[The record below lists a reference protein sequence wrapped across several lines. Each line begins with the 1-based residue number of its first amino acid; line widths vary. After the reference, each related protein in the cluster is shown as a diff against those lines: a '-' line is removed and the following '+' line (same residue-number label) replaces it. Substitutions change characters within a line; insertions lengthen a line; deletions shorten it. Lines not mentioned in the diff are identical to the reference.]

1 MDIVLF
7 SNTPQDPRDVRIF
20 ELWRISQTVFFT
32 FARLAGNQEI
42 ISTQSKCSSKHKIY
56 YLAQH
61 LRPISICI
69 YICICMCQGYACL
82 SWSLVG
88 TLCLM
93 ECVSVKSLQSTC
105 TLHIWRPTPIPKN
118 IRKKYHDDG
127 GDYVEDCRTD
137 NCTHLEKSTEL
148 NEKKVTK
155 FRHSFTG
162 IYGFSWIYLTTSEFF
177 YSPFFMVF
185 FLYLFSFFVFVCWWQ
200 ARDQRLQIKSCFQRF
215 STTPA
220 ASHILR
226 GTELNWNCRNF

>member
-20 ELWRISQTVFFT
+20 ELWRISETVFFT

-42 ISTQSKCSSKHKIY
+42 ISTQSKCSSKHKTFEAHL
-56 YLAQH
+56 YLYLYLYLH
-61 LRPISICI
+61 L
-69 YICICMCQGYACL
+69 QGYACL

-105 TLHIWRPTPIPKN
+105 TLHIWRPTPMPNN
-118 IRKKYHDDG
+118 IRKNYDDDDKDDYG
-127 GDYVEDCRTD
+127 GGYVEDCRTD

-162 IYGFSWIYLTTSEFF
+162 IYGFSWIYITISEFF

-185 FLYLFSFFVFVCWWQ
+185 VFFIFVFVFCICLLVTGSWPKV
-200 ARDQRLQIKSCFQRF
+200 A
-215 STTPA
+215 
-220 ASHILR
+220 
-226 GTELNWNCRNF
+226 N

>member
-1 MDIVLF
+1 MRFFPCGQGIVWPAITIKMF
-7 SNTPQDPRDVRIF
+7 I
-20 ELWRISQTVFFT
+20 QTQNIW
-32 FARLAGNQEI
+32 G
-42 ISTQSKCSSKHKIY
+42 
-56 YLAQH
+56 
-61 LRPISICI
+61 
-69 YICICMCQGYACL
+69 

-105 TLHIWRPTPIPKN
+105 TLHIWRPTPMPNN
-118 IRKKYHDDG
+118 IRKNYHDDG
-127 GDYVEDCRTD
+127 GEYVEDCRTD

-162 IYGFSWIYLTTSEFF
+162 IYGFSWIYITISEFF

-185 FLYLFSFFVFVCWWQ
+185 VFLYLFSFFVFVCWWQ
-200 ARDQRLQIKSCFQRF
+200 ARDQRLQIKSRFQRF

-226 GTELNWNCRNF
+226 ETELNWNCRNF

>member
-20 ELWRISQTVFFT
+20 ELWRILETVFFT

-42 ISTQSKCSSKHKIY
+42 ISTQSKCSSKDKTFEAHL
-56 YLAQH
+56 YLYLYLYLH
-61 LRPISICI
+61 L
-69 YICICMCQGYACL
+69 QGYACL

-88 TLCLM
+88 ILCLM

-105 TLHIWRPTPIPKN
+105 TLHIWRPKPMSNN
-118 IRKKYHDDG
+118 IRKNHDGDEDYG
-127 GDYVEDCRTD
+127 EDYVLDGRTD

-162 IYGFSWIYLTTSEFF
+162 IYGFSWIYITISEFF

-185 FLYLFSFFVFVCWWQ
+185 VFLYLFSFFVFVCWWQ
-200 ARDQRLQIKSCFQRF
+200 ARDQR
-215 STTPA
+215 
-220 ASHILR
+220 
-226 GTELNWNCRNF
+226 

>member
-1 MDIVLF
+1 MWGSLNYEGFQRVCSSPLL
-7 SNTPQDPRDVRIF
+7 V
-20 ELWRISQTVFFT
+20 
-32 FARLAGNQEI
+32 LAGNQEI
-42 ISTQSKCSSKHKIY
+42 ISTQSKCSSKHKTFEAHL
-56 YLAQH
+56 YLYLYLYLH
-61 LRPISICI
+61 L
-69 YICICMCQGYACL
+69 QGYACL

-105 TLHIWRPTPIPKN
+105 TLHIWRPTPMPNN
-118 IRKKYHDDG
+118 IRKNYHDDEG
-127 GDYVEDCRTD
+127 GYVTDCRTD

-162 IYGFSWIYLTTSEFF
+162 IYGFSWIYITISEFF

-185 FLYLFSFFVFVCWWQ
+185 VFLYLFSFFVFVCWWQ
-200 ARDQRLQIKSCFQRF
+200 ARDQRLQIKSRFQRF